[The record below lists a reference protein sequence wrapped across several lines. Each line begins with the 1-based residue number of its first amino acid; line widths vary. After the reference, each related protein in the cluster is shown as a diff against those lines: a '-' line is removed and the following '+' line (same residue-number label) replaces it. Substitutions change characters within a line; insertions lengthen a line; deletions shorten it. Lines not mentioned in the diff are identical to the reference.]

1 MTIATLAVIE
11 SAVHDLLAGFL
22 HGAAQRHACS
32 RLPDSAPAR
41 AGGTA
46 ARLQVPALPQ
56 AVPGIDSGHGHGA
69 SHRMAGGARGARRLA
84 LQGSTLPPPANCD
97 MRACHQWRRAAG
109 PAGVVPDIQLGVILY
124 TILGV
129 ATVVK
134 VALYGARALP

>member
-32 RLPDSAPAR
+32 RLSGSAPAR
-41 AGGTA
+41 VGGTGV
-46 ARLQVPALPQ
+46 RLRCHRPCLPLTVGMDTGPHTVWQ
-56 AVPGIDSGHGHGA
+56 AVRA
-69 SHRMAGGARGARRLA
+69 VRAAALCRAALCRRLA
-84 LQGSTLPPPANCD
+84 SCD
-97 MRACHQWRRAAG
+97 TRVCHQHQRARG